1 MRSIAVIGV
10 SSFGYYL
17 CKYLSEAG
25 VQVMAIDIN
34 ERKVNLLKNVVRK
47 AIVADAR
54 DKETLNQLE
63 LKDFDAVV
71 LTVGDKI
78 DTSILITLYLRELE
92 VKEII
97 AKAVT
102 EEHAKILNMIGATSI
117 VFPERDMAQRIAY
130 TLRRSNLID
139 YFPMGDDYS
148 VIEIAPPDDWIG
160 KTLAELNVRVR
171 YNVQIIMIKELV
183 PENTI
188 LIPSGA
194 HVVKESDVLVIIGKD
209 EDLNRIEKL

>member
-17 CKYLSEAG
+17 CKYLSESG

-34 ERKVNLLKNVVRK
+34 ERKVNLVKQFVKK
-47 AIVADAR
+47 AIVAEAR
-54 DKETLNQLE
+54 DKDTLKQLE

-102 EEHAKILNMIGATSI
+102 EEHAKILNMIGASSI
-117 VFPERDMAQRIAY
+117 VFPERDMARRIAY
-130 TLRRSNLID
+130 TLRRSNLLD

-148 VIEIAPPDDWIG
+148 VIEIAPPGDWIG
-160 KTLAELNVRVR
+160 KTLADLNVRVK

-188 LIPSGA
+188 FIPSGA
-194 HVVKESDVLVIIGKD
+194 HIIKESDVLVIIGKD
-209 EDLNRIEKL
+209 DDLDNIEKL

>member
-17 CKYLSEAG
+17 CKYLSESG

-34 ERKVNLLKNVVRK
+34 ERKVNLVKNFVKK
-47 AIVADAR
+47 AIVAEAR
-54 DKETLNQLE
+54 DKDTLKQLE

-102 EEHAKILNMIGATSI
+102 EEHAKILTMIGASSI
-117 VFPERDMAQRIAY
+117 VFPERDMARRIAY
-130 TLRRSNLID
+130 TLRRSNLLD

-148 VIEIAPPDDWIG
+148 VIEIAPPDAWIG
-160 KTLAELNVRVR
+160 KTLADLNVRVK

-188 LIPSGA
+188 FIPSGA
-194 HVVKESDVLVIIGKD
+194 HIIKESDVLVIIGKD
-209 EDLNRIEKL
+209 EDLHNIEKL